1 MKKLLLLA
9 VAAGAIAAPAATSA
23 QVFVRSPGSTIV
35 TGGGFHFPRF
45 DRGRFFDGGF
55 VVGGFFFQPQFQV
68 QNWQLYGLAQ
78 PGPHR
83 WIRYYDDAL
92 LIDRRGRVR
101 DFRERVAWDRH
112 GERWGYDGRGIPYYV
127 GRGDYHPDERDYER
141 VERERYGRGRGGWD
155 YSDYGRGSYGGGHG
169 TYGGGHGAY
178 SGGHG
183 YAPAPRTG
191 CGPQPCVGYGA
202 PGYNMQGYG
211 YGGGYGGGYYMAPVV
226 ITETVVTPA
235 ATTMVTEE
243 VVEEVVY
250 EHRPVRRAR
259 AHRPRAA
266 RPCNCPRPRAPAPRH
281 PPGERG

>member
-9 VAAGAIAAPAATSA
+9 VAAGAVAAPAAASA
-23 QVFVRSPGSTIV
+23 QIVVRSPGSAIV
-35 TGGGFHFPRF
+35 TGGGFDFPRF

-55 VVGGFFFQPQFQV
+55 VVGGFFFQPQFHV
-68 QNWQLYGLAQ
+68 QNWQLYGFAH
-78 PGPHR
+78 PGQHR

-101 DFRERVAWDRH
+101 DFRERVAWDRY
-112 GERWGYDGRGIPYYV
+112 GERWGHDGHGIPYYV
-127 GRGDYHPDERDYER
+127 GRGDYYPDGRDYDR
-141 VERERYGRGRGGWD
+141 VERERYHGRGRGGWD
-155 YSDYGRGSYGGGHG
+155 YSDYGRGSYGG
-169 TYGGGHGAY
+169 
-178 SGGHG
+178 SHG
-183 YAPAPRTG
+183 YAPAPLTG

-211 YGGGYGGGYYMAPVV
+211 YGGGYYMAPVV

-235 ATTMVTEE
+235 AATTVVTEE
-243 VVEEVVY
+243 VIEEVVY
-250 EHRPVRRAR
+250 ERRSARRAR
-259 AHRPRAA
+259 PHRPRAA